1 MPRNRRP
8 ATASDIAPAAE
19 RDSAID
25 DATPQDCAA
34 YVSDMAHQLAL
45 IALRGGM
52 AIAAGHLER
61 ASHLARSRI
70 DAAGLRARLDQLVG
84 DGVDQRLERSVDDVG
99 ADAHGR
105 PALPRLVG

>member
-1 MPRNRRP
+1 MPRTRHP
-8 ATASDIAPAAE
+8 APAGENSPRAE
-19 RDSAID
+19 RESAID
-25 DATPQDCAA
+25 DATPQDCAS
-34 YVSDMAHQLAL
+34 YVADMAHQLAL

-70 DAAGLRARLDQLVG
+70 DASGLRARLDQLVG
-84 DGVDQRLERSVDDVG
+84 DGVDQRLERGVDDVG